1 MNRLNS
7 LPTGKRLRMRRFNR
21 RGGAVIIPLD
31 HALYAEPPP
40 PLADMRTLVSMIA
53 DTEADG
59 ILVTPGLLEHVAPVV
74 GDLGIV
80 LRVDGTH
87 TRLGQH
93 LERTDMITTAEG
105 AAALGAEMVVV
116 NAFVGVDNEDF
127 HLNKLGMLATECRRL
142 GLLLMGEMIPSTIL
156 NFHFAK
162 EKRSASPQAVNRDVW
177 LAARL
182 GAEIGADVIKTQYT
196 GDPEGFRQLTRG
208 TPVPVWIAGGPVEK
222 KDDAAFMSMIAEAV
236 DAGARGVVIGRNVWQ
251 RESPAG
257 MIAQLCRIVHGKGA
271 RS

>member
-1 MNRLNS
+1 MDKLDTM
-7 LPTGKRLRMRRFNR
+7 PTGKRLRMRRFNR
-21 RGGAVIIPLD
+21 HGGAVIIPLD
-31 HALYAEPPP
+31 HALFSEPPP
-40 PLADMRTLVSMIA
+40 ALADMRELVRLIA

-59 ILVTPGLLEHVAPVV
+59 ILVTPGLLEHVAPVL
-74 GDLGIV
+74 GDLGVI

-93 LERTDMITTAEG
+93 LERTEMITTAES
-105 AAALGAEMVVV
+105 ALALGAEMVVV

-127 HLNKLGMLATECRRL
+127 HLKKLGALATECRRL
-142 GLLLMGEMIPSTIL
+142 GLLCMGEMIPSTIL

-162 EKRSASPQAVNRDVW
+162 EKKSAPLEAVNRDIW

-196 GDPEGFRQLTRG
+196 GDPEGFRQLIKG

-222 KDDAAFMSMIAEAV
+222 KDDAAFMAMVAEAV
-236 DAGARGVVIGRNVWQ
+236 GAGAEGVVIGRNVWQ
-251 RESPAG
+251 REAPRKA
-257 MIAQLCRIVHGKGA
+257 IAELCRLVHGKGG
-271 RS
+271 

>member
-1 MNRLNS
+1 MKNMETM
-7 LPTGKRLRMRRFNR
+7 PTGKRLRMRRFTR

-31 HALYAEPPP
+31 HALYAEPAPA
-40 PLADMRTLVSMIA
+40 LADLRALVKLIA

-59 ILVTPGLLEHVAPVV
+59 ILVTPGMLEHVAPVV

-93 LERTDMITTAEG
+93 LERTDMIATAEG

-162 EKRSASPQAVNRDVW
+162 EKKSATPQAVNRDVW

-196 GDPEGFRQLTRG
+196 GDPEGFRQLTAG
-208 TPVPVWIAGGPVEK
+208 TPVPVWIAGGPVES
-222 KDDAAFMSMIAEAV
+222 KDDAAFMGMIAEAV
-236 DAGARGVVIGRNVWQ
+236 AAGAQGAVIGRNVWQ
-251 RESPAG
+251 RESPRKA
-257 MIAQLCRIVHGKGA
+257 IAELCRIVHGKA
-271 RS
+271 RP